1 MLWWLIALT
10 VAVLYLLWKL
20 ASLLS
25 WLNDYYDK
33 VNQHFVDCGCQAGGT
48 WPPPK
53 PPDFP

>member
-33 VNQHFVDCGCQAGGT
+33 VNQHFVDCGCQAGGA